1 MKTSKL
7 LQTEGIIK
15 ASSDDVLS
23 SVLSRLPSSHSAAFI
38 FDKEKKYMGI
48 INPYYSI
55 IKSSHPSN
63 MKIEHCL
70 VHAPHVKLQHSAG
83 KIAQMI
89 MESKIHYLPAFD
101 DQDKF
106 IGMVSA
112 RGLFRAY
119 ESNNIFTIRI
129 SDMIR
134 AKKRPLVTIQEE
146 DTISHAL
153 HIFKESKLSKLVV
166 VNKEEKL
173 RGILSYY
180 DLITFLITPKKKE
193 RGALNTDKST
203 LQAKR
208 VSHFLR
214 SYVLTLGTNDYARDA
229 LHLILEKK
237 IGSIVIIDTYNK
249 PVDIITTR
257 DLLRLL
263 VHEPSVTKMEMST
276 QNLSLKSSM
285 ITKGFFERLKEQL
298 MRKKDM
304 SKAKLYVKEE
314 KEGGLFKAVLS
325 LIPKKGEP
333 KVVVEEGRSL
343 EGVLKKVKTEGHE

>member
-7 LQTEGIIK
+7 IQTEGIIK
-15 ASSDDVLS
+15 ASSDEVLS

-38 FDKEKKYMGI
+38 FDKDKKYVGI

-63 MKIEHCL
+63 IKIEHCL
-70 VHAPHVKLQHSAG
+70 VHAPHVKLQHTAG

-89 MESKIHYLPAFD
+89 MESKIHYLPVFD

-119 ESNNIFTIRI
+119 ESNNIFTVRI
-129 SDMIR
+129 SDMIKS
-134 AKKRPLVTIQEE
+134 KKRSLVTIQEE

-166 VNKEEKL
+166 VNKEQKL

-180 DLITFLITPKKKE
+180 DLISFLITPKKKE
-193 RGALNTDKST
+193 RGALNADKST
-203 LQAKR
+203 LQTKR
-208 VSHFLR
+208 VKHFLR
-214 SYVLTLGTNDYARDA
+214 SYVLTLGSNDFARDA

-237 IGSIVIIDTYNK
+237 IGSIVIIDKYYK
-249 PVDIITTR
+249 PIDIITTR
-257 DLLRLL
+257 DLLKLL
-263 VHEPSVTKMEMST
+263 VYEPSAAKMEMST
-276 QNLSLKSSM
+276 QNLSLKSSI
-285 ITKGFFERLKEQL
+285 ITKGFFERLKERL
-298 MRKKDM
+298 MKKRDVA
-304 SKAKLYVKEE
+304 KAKLFVKEE
-314 KEGGLFKAVLS
+314 KQGGLFKAVLS
-325 LIPKKGEP
+325 LVPKKGNP
-333 KVVVEEGRSL
+333 KVVVEEGRDL
-343 EGVLKKVKTEGHE
+343 EGVLQKVKNEQK

>member
-7 LQTEGIIK
+7 IQTEGIIK
-15 ASSDDVLS
+15 ASSDEVLS

-38 FDKEKKYMGI
+38 FDKDKKYVGI

-63 MKIEHCL
+63 IKIEHCL
-70 VHAPHVKLQHSAG
+70 VHAPHVKLQHTAG

-89 MESKIHYLPAFD
+89 MESKIHYLPVFD

-119 ESNNIFTIRI
+119 ESNNIFTVRI
-129 SDMIR
+129 SDMIKS
-134 AKKRPLVTIQEE
+134 KKRSLVTIQEE

-166 VNKEEKL
+166 VNKEQKL

-180 DLITFLITPKKKE
+180 DLISFLITPKKKE
-193 RGALNTDKST
+193 RGALNADKST
-203 LQAKR
+203 LQTKR
-208 VSHFLR
+208 VKHFLR
-214 SYVLTLGTNDYARDA
+214 SYVLTLSSGDFARDA

-237 IGSIVIIDTYNK
+237 IGSIVIIDKYYK
-249 PVDIITTR
+249 PIDIITTR
-257 DLLRLL
+257 DLLKLL
-263 VHEPSVTKMEMST
+263 VYEPSAAKMEMST
-276 QNLSLKSSM
+276 QNLSLKSSI
-285 ITKGFFERLKEQL
+285 ITKGFFERLKERL
-298 MRKKDM
+298 MKKRDVA
-304 SKAKLYVKEE
+304 KAKLFVKEE
-314 KEGGLFKAVLS
+314 KQGGLFKAVLS
-325 LIPKKGEP
+325 LVPKKGNP
-333 KVVVEEGRSL
+333 KVVVEEGRDL
-343 EGVLKKVKTEGHE
+343 EGVLQKVKNDQK

>member
-7 LQTEGIIK
+7 IQTEGIIK
-15 ASSDDVLS
+15 ASSDEVLS

-38 FDKEKKYMGI
+38 FDKDKKYVGI

-63 MKIEHCL
+63 IKIEHCL
-70 VHAPHVKLQHSAG
+70 VHAPHVKLQHTAG

-89 MESKIHYLPAFD
+89 MESKIHYLPVFD

-119 ESNNIFTIRI
+119 ESNNIFTVRI
-129 SDMIR
+129 SDMIKS
-134 AKKRPLVTIQEE
+134 KKRSLVTIQEE

-166 VNKEEKL
+166 VNKEQKL

-180 DLITFLITPKKKE
+180 DLISFLITPKKKE
-193 RGALNTDKST
+193 RGALNADKST
-203 LQAKR
+203 LQTKR
-208 VSHFLR
+208 VKHFLR
-214 SYVLTLGTNDYARDA
+214 SYVLTLGANDFARDA

-237 IGSIVIIDTYNK
+237 IGSIVIIDKYYK
-249 PVDIITTR
+249 PIDIITTR
-257 DLLRLL
+257 DLLKLL
-263 VHEPSVTKMEMST
+263 VYEPSAAKMEMST
-276 QNLSLKSSM
+276 QNLSLKSSI
-285 ITKGFFERLKEQL
+285 ITKGFFERLKERL
-298 MRKKDM
+298 MKKRDVA
-304 SKAKLYVKEE
+304 KAKLFVKEE
-314 KEGGLFKAVLS
+314 KQGGLFKAVLS
-325 LIPKKGEP
+325 LVPKKGNP
-333 KVVVEEGRSL
+333 KVVVEEGRDL
-343 EGVLKKVKTEGHE
+343 EGVLQKVKNEQK

>member
-15 ASSDDVLS
+15 ASTDDVLS

-38 FDKEKKYMGI
+38 FDKDDKYMGI

-63 MKIEHCL
+63 IKIEHCL
-70 VHAPHVKLQHSAG
+70 VHAPHVKLQHTAG

-119 ESNNIFTIRI
+119 ESSNAYTIRI
-129 SDMIR
+129 SDIIKS
-134 AKKRPLVTIQEE
+134 KKRPLVVIQEE
-146 DTISHAL
+146 ETISHAL

-166 VNKEEKL
+166 INKEGKL
-173 RGILSYY
+173 HGILSYY
-180 DLITFLITPKKKE
+180 DLISFLITPKKKE

-203 LQAKR
+203 LQTKR
-208 VSHFLR
+208 VKHFLR
-214 SYVLTLGTNDYARDA
+214 SYVLTLGTNDFARDA
-229 LHLILEKK
+229 LHLVLEKK
-237 IGSIVIIDTYNK
+237 IGSIVIIDKYSK
-249 PVDIITTR
+249 PIDIITTR
-257 DLLRLL
+257 DLLKLL
-263 VHEPSVTKMEMST
+263 VSEPTVVKMEMST
-276 QNLSLKSSM
+276 QNLSLKSSL
-285 ITKGFFERLKEQL
+285 ITKGFFEKLKDRI
-298 MRKKDM
+298 MKKKDVA
-304 SKAKLYVKEE
+304 KAKLYVKEE
-314 KEGGLFKAVLS
+314 KQGGLFKAVLS
-325 LIPKKGEP
+325 LIPKRGNP
-333 KVVVEEGRSL
+333 KVVVEEGRDL
-343 EGVLKKVKTEGHE
+343 VGVLQKVKKEEKV

>member
-7 LQTEGIIK
+7 IQTEGIIK
-15 ASSDDVLS
+15 ASSDEVLS

-38 FDKEKKYMGI
+38 FDKDKKYVGI

-63 MKIEHCL
+63 IKIEHCL
-70 VHAPHVKLQHSAG
+70 VHAPHVKLQHTAG

-89 MESKIHYLPAFD
+89 MESKIHYLPVFD

-119 ESNNIFTIRI
+119 ESNNIFTVRI
-129 SDMIR
+129 SDMVKS
-134 AKKRPLVTIQEE
+134 KKRSLVTIQEE

-166 VNKEEKL
+166 INKEQKL

-180 DLITFLITPKKKE
+180 DLISFLITPKKKE
-193 RGALNTDKST
+193 RGALNADKST
-203 LQAKR
+203 LQTKR
-208 VSHFLR
+208 VKHFLR
-214 SYVLTLGTNDYARDA
+214 SYVLTLSSNDFARDA

-237 IGSIVIIDTYNK
+237 IGSIVIIDKYYK
-249 PVDIITTR
+249 PMDIITTR
-257 DLLRLL
+257 DLLKLL
-263 VHEPSVTKMEMST
+263 VYEPSAAKMEMST
-276 QNLSLKSSM
+276 QNLSLKSSI
-285 ITKGFFERLKEQL
+285 ITKGFFERLKERL
-298 MRKKDM
+298 MKKRDVV
-304 SKAKLYVKEE
+304 KAKLFVKEE
-314 KEGGLFKAVLS
+314 KQGGLFKAVLS
-325 LIPKKGEP
+325 LVPKKGNP
-333 KVVVEEGRSL
+333 KVVVEEGRDL
-343 EGVLKKVKTEGHE
+343 EGVLQKVKNDQK

>member
-7 LQTEGIIK
+7 IQTEGIIK
-15 ASSDDVLS
+15 ASSDEVLS

-38 FDKEKKYMGI
+38 FDKDKKYVGI

-63 MKIEHCL
+63 IKIEHCL
-70 VHAPHVKLQHSAG
+70 VHAPHVKLQHTAG

-89 MESKIHYLPAFD
+89 MESKIHYLPVFD

-119 ESNNIFTIRI
+119 ESNNIFTVRI
-129 SDMIR
+129 SDMIKS
-134 AKKRPLVTIQEE
+134 KKRSLVTIQEE

-166 VNKEEKL
+166 VNKEQKL

-180 DLITFLITPKKKE
+180 DLISFLITPKKKE
-193 RGALNTDKST
+193 RGALNADKST
-203 LQAKR
+203 LQTKR
-208 VSHFLR
+208 VKHFLR
-214 SYVLTLGTNDYARDA
+214 SYVLTLGSSDFARDA

-237 IGSIVIIDTYNK
+237 IGSIVIIDKYYK
-249 PVDIITTR
+249 PIDIITTR
-257 DLLRLL
+257 DLLKLL
-263 VHEPSVTKMEMST
+263 VYEPSAAKMEMST
-276 QNLSLKSSM
+276 QNLSLKSSI
-285 ITKGFFERLKEQL
+285 ITKGFFERLKERL
-298 MRKKDM
+298 MKKRDVV
-304 SKAKLYVKEE
+304 KAKLFVKEE
-314 KEGGLFKAVLS
+314 KQGGLFKAVLS
-325 LIPKKGEP
+325 LVPKKGNP
-333 KVVVEEGRSL
+333 KVVVEEGRDL
-343 EGVLKKVKTEGHE
+343 EGVLQKVKNDQK